1 MTNSSRSPITEREDV
16 VKLLDRVVLTPLE
29 KEGPKKICCVTGAT
43 SMVGSHVVRRL
54 LRIGHTVHAPVRNL
68 DEEKIGFLKAMPGAK
83 ECLKIFKVSS
93 LTDVGAYDESVSGCE
108 IVHHVASP
116 FFMVGSKQK
125 IEEKL
130 FAPAVSGI
138 ENILASCSKTKTVKK
153 VILTGTTLTVASDFR
168 PSLENPDWKVSEDD
182 RDSATSPND
191 FPYVHS
197 KVLQEQRAEEIA
209 ASQDQWEL
217 VTLLIGGTF
226 GPMCFTHGSG
236 INAMFLKYVRMGL
249 FFPAC
254 PPVGFPMQDVR
265 DIALMHSLAMSS
277 SKSKGR
283 YIVPQRL
290 VRFYEFCNVL
300 RSDNRTKW
308 KLLPLFEMPTFFF
321 KWLFGKLSPIL
332 GIDKAIPERMW
343 GTNIKFDVSKVHNDF
358 DLENQGYQPLHIR
371 ESMVD
376 MDLSFQKFKI
386 GSFSK
391 SLGRY

>member
-1 MTNSSRSPITEREDV
+1 MMTSSDKKTTEIDDV
-16 VKLLDRVVLTPLE
+16 TQLLDKVPLTRVE
-29 KEGPKKICCVTGAT
+29 KEGSKKICCVTGAT
-43 SMVGSHVVRRL
+43 SMVGSHLVRRL
-54 LRIGHTVHAPVRNL
+54 LRTGHTVHAPVRSL
-68 DEEKIGFLKAMPGAK
+68 DDSKINFLKAMPGAN
-83 ECLKIFKVSS
+83 ERLKFFKVTS
-93 LTDVGAYDESVSGCE
+93 LTDSGAYDKSISGCE
-108 IVHHVASP
+108 VVHHVASP
-116 FFMVGSKQK
+116 FFMVGSKKK

-130 FAPAVSGI
+130 FAPAIYGT
-138 ENILASCSKTKTVKK
+138 ENILTSCSKTKTVKK
-153 VILTGTTLTVASDFR
+153 VILTGTVLTAASDFR
-168 PSLENPDWKVSEDD
+168 RSLEIPNWTVSEDD
-182 RDSATSPND
+182 RDSTTSQND

-197 KVLQEQRAEEIA
+197 KVLQEQRAEKMA
-209 ASQDQWEL
+209 ASQNQWEL

-226 GPMCFTHGSG
+226 GPMCSAHGSG

-265 DIALMHSLAMSS
+265 DVALMHSLAMYSK
-277 SKSKGR
+277 KSKGR

-290 VRFYEFCNVL
+290 VRFYEFCHVL
-300 RSDNRTKW
+300 RSDDRTKW

-343 GTNIKFDVSKVHNDF
+343 GTNIKFDIKKIHRDF
-358 DLENQGYQPLHIR
+358 DLENQGYKPLHIR

-386 GSFSK
+386 SSFSK
-391 SLGRY
+391 SLDRY

>member
-1 MTNSSRSPITEREDV
+1 MDIQTGKPITERDDIV
-16 VKLLDRVVLTPLE
+16 QLLDRVTLTPIE
-29 KEGPKKICCVTGAT
+29 KEGPKQVCCVTGAT

-54 LRIGHTVHAPVRNL
+54 LRIGHTVHAPVRSM
-68 DEEKIGFLKAMPGAK
+68 DDQKIGFLKAMPGAK
-83 ECLKIFKVSS
+83 DNLRLFKVTS
-93 LTDVGAYDESVSGCE
+93 LTDAGAYDEAIAECE
-108 IVHHVASP
+108 VVHHVASP
-116 FFMVGSKQK
+116 FFMIGSKQK
-125 IEEKL
+125 LENKL
-130 FAPAVSGI
+130 FAPAVSGT
-138 ENILASCSKTKTVKK
+138 ENILASCTRAKTVKK
-153 VILTGTTLTVASDFR
+153 IVLTGTVLTASSDFR
-168 PSLENPDWKVSEDD
+168 PSLENPSWKISEAD
-182 RDSATSPND
+182 RETTTSPTE

-197 KVLQEQRAEEIA
+197 KVLQETRAEEIA

-226 GPMCFTHGSG
+226 GPMCFEQGTG

-277 SKSKGR
+277 SKSSGR

-300 RSDNRTKW
+300 RTDNRTKW

-321 KWLFGKLSPIL
+321 KWLFGKLAPFL
-332 GIDKAIPERMW
+332 GIDKAIPDRMW
-343 GTNIKFDVSKVHNDF
+343 GTHVNFDISKINRDF
-358 DLENQGYQPLHIR
+358 ELENQGYQPIHIR

-386 GSFSK
+386 SSFSK
-391 SLGRY
+391 SLERY

>member
-1 MTNSSRSPITEREDV
+1 MPNSSSVPITEREDV
-16 VKLLDRVVLTPLE
+16 VQLLDRVPLTLIE
-29 KEGPKKICCVTGAT
+29 KNGPQKICCVTGAT

-54 LRIGHTVHAPVRNL
+54 LRIGHTVHAPVRSL
-68 DEEKIGFLKAMPGAK
+68 AEKKVGFLKAMPGAK
-83 ECLKIFKVSS
+83 EHLKLFKVTS
-93 LTDVGAYDESVSGCE
+93 LTDPGAYDESISGCE

-125 IEEKL
+125 LDDKL
-130 FAPAVSGI
+130 FAPAISGV
-138 ENILASCSKTKTVKK
+138 ENILASCSKAITVKK
-153 VILTGTTLTVASDFR
+153 VILTGTVLTVASDFR
-168 PSLENPDWKVSEDD
+168 PSLKNPDWTVSEES
-182 RDSATSPND
+182 RDSTTSSDD

-226 GPMCFTHGSG
+226 GPMCFTNGSG
-236 INAMFLKYVRMGL
+236 VNAMFLKYVRMGL

-308 KLLPLFEMPTFFF
+308 KLLPLFEMPTVFF
-321 KWLFGKLSPIL
+321 KWLFGKLSPLL

-343 GTNIKFDVSKVHNDF
+343 GTDIKFDVSKIHSDF

-386 GSFSK
+386 GNFSK

>member
-1 MTNSSRSPITEREDV
+1 M
-16 VKLLDRVVLTPLE
+16 
-29 KEGPKKICCVTGAT
+29 
-43 SMVGSHVVRRL
+43 
-54 LRIGHTVHAPVRNL
+54 
-68 DEEKIGFLKAMPGAK
+68 
-83 ECLKIFKVSS
+83 
-93 LTDVGAYDESVSGCE
+93 
-108 IVHHVASP
+108 
-116 FFMVGSKQK
+116 
-125 IEEKL
+125 
-130 FAPAVSGI
+130 
-138 ENILASCSKTKTVKK
+138 
-153 VILTGTTLTVASDFR
+153 
-168 PSLENPDWKVSEDD
+168 
-182 RDSATSPND
+182 
-191 FPYVHS
+191 
-197 KVLQEQRAEEIA
+197 QEQRAEEIA

-226 GPMCFTHGSG
+226 GPMCFAHGSG

-321 KWLFGKLSPIL
+321 KWLFGKLSPML

-343 GTNIKFDVSKVHNDF
+343 GTNIKFDLRKVNNDF

-371 ESMVD
+371 DSMVD

-386 GSFSK
+386 SSFSK
-391 SLGRY
+391 SLDRY